1 MGVAGPGGAPRDA
14 ARVMSVSNW
23 FRRSRRDREREEE
36 LRVHLAM
43 HVEDLVGRGVPV
55 DEATRQA
62 HVLFGNLR
70 ARREEID
77 DMQRLPFLETLVK
90 DVRYAFRMMRRSPG
104 FTATAVIMLALV
116 IGANT
121 AVFTLANALLLK
133 PLPLPDADRLAL
145 VRLELSSTRGIAAG
159 ESVDGTAWKT
169 IAESPWADHAA
180 VFTNWTTGVNL
191 VVNQQA
197 RFADQQ
203 RVGAGF
209 FRVLGVPPAIGR
221 EFTPEE
227 DIPGGPAVAILS
239 HELWMSAFAGD
250 ASMLGQT
257 ILLRGEPWQVIGI
270 MPEGFR
276 GTADADVWTPLRPTT
291 TGEGG
296 GNNYGVVVRVPSGR
310 SLDDAARDL
319 PSLEGNLRSQGVTA
333 DTIIRGG
340 LVSLKD
346 VLTADSREPLT
357 MLAAAVI
364 AVLLIACVN
373 LAALLLARGSARS
386 REIATRMALGSGR
399 TAVVRQLMVESAVLA
414 AVGGVAGMLVGALG
428 LKGLQALGGDR
439 FSDWQRVSM
448 DGEVLLWCGGLTVL
462 TSLLFGLVP
471 AWQVTRLDV
480 QHALVEG
487 GSRSIAGGAHH
498 WTRRALIVAQ
508 VSLGVVL
515 LVSAGLL
522 LRTFVNLQSVSPGF
536 RPDGL
541 TTARVSL
548 LDARYPSPVE
558 VTNLF
563 TKTLERLQATPGV
576 QAAAI
581 SLGLPYE
588 RVLNMGFRFV
598 DEKDGHPAS
607 VMYVTPDFFKTF
619 EIPGARGRT
628 MLASDGA
635 DTRPVIVV
643 NESFARI
650 YSKDRDALGRLIRV
664 AGLDREVVGISADV
678 QLRPGFAAPG
688 LTAGPI
694 VSSPTIYLPAAQ
706 INKNMLNMHIWFSPV
721 WTVRASSPAAGARA
735 LEQAIAGADPLL
747 PLGRIRQMKDV
758 RAAATAEQSMLM
770 TLVGAL
776 ALVALLLAAVG
787 LHGLISH
794 SVTER
799 TREFGIRLALGATPA
814 GTVRAVARSG
824 IVLAGIGAVIGAAL
838 AVPAST
844 LVGSVLYGVAER
856 DPVTYIGA
864 AAFLFVVAAV
874 ASIVPALRIL
884 RLDPASTLRQ

>member
-1 MGVAGPGGAPRDA
+1 
-14 ARVMSVSNW
+14 MSVRNW

-36 LRVHLAM
+36 LRTHLAM
-43 HVEDLVGRGVPV
+43 HVEDLVGRGVPL

-62 HVLFGNLR
+62 HVLFGNPR
-70 ARREEID
+70 ARREELD
-77 DMQRLPFLETLVK
+77 DMQRLPLIDALGR
-90 DVRYAFRMMRRSPG
+90 DLRYALRMMRRAPG
-104 FTATAVIMLALV
+104 FTLTAVLTLALV

-133 PLPLPDADRLAL
+133 PLPFPDPDRLAL
-145 VRLELSSTRGIAAG
+145 VRLDFSGPRRSYTSEA
-159 ESVDGTAWKT
+159 VDGTAWQ
-169 IAESPWADHAA
+169 AMAASRWADHAA

-191 VVNQQA
+191 VVNRQA

-221 EFTPEE
+221 EFTPDE
-227 DIPGGPAVAILS
+227 DLPGGPAVAILS

-250 ASMLGQT
+250 ASMLGQA

-291 TGEGG
+291 TGEGR
-296 GNNYGVVVRVPSGR
+296 GNNYGVVVRVPAGQ
-310 SLDDAARDL
+310 SLNDAGRDL
-319 PSLEGNLRSQGVTA
+319 PPLEGTLRSTGVSA
-333 DTIIRGG
+333 DTTIRGG
-340 LVSLKD
+340 LVPLKD
-346 VLTADSREPLT
+346 VLTADSRQPLM
-357 MLAAAVI
+357 MLAAAVM

-373 LAALLLARGSARS
+373 LAALLLARGSARA

-399 TAVVRQLMVESAVLA
+399 TAVVRQLLVESLVLA
-414 AVGGVAGMLVGALG
+414 AIGGAIGMVVGMLG
-428 LKGLQALGGDR
+428 LRGLQALGGDR
-439 FSDWQRVSM
+439 FSDWQRVSIEG
-448 DGEVLLWCGGLTVL
+448 DVLLLCGGLSVL

-471 AWQVTRLDV
+471 AWQVSKLDV

-487 GSRSIAGGAHH
+487 GSRSVAGGAHH
-498 WTRRALIVAQ
+498 WTRRALIVGQ

-548 LDARYPSPVE
+548 LEARYPSPVE
-558 VTNLF
+558 VNSLF

-576 QAAAI
+576 QSAAI

-588 RVLNMGFRFV
+588 RVLNLGFRFS

-619 EIPGARGRT
+619 EIPVPRGRT
-628 MLASDGA
+628 LLTSDGA
-635 DTRPVIVV
+635 ETRPVIVV
-643 NESFARI
+643 NQSFARI
-650 YSKDRDALGRLIRV
+650 YSNDKDVMGRVIRV
-664 AGLDREVVGISADV
+664 ASVDREVIGIAADV
-678 QLRPGFAAPG
+678 QLRPGFTAPG
-688 LTAGPI
+688 LTPGPI
-694 VSSPTIYLPAAQ
+694 VSSPTIYVPAAQ
-706 INKNMLNMHIWFSPV
+706 INNNITNTHIWFSPV
-721 WTVRASSPAAGARA
+721 WTVRASTPAIGARA
-735 LEQAIAGADPLL
+735 IEEAIAGVDPLL
-747 PLGRIRQMKDV
+747 PLGRIRQMNDV
-758 RAAATAEQSMLM
+758 RAAATTEQSMLM
-770 TLVGAL
+770 TVVGAL
-776 ALVALLLAAVG
+776 ALVALLLAGIG

-814 GTVRAVARSG
+814 GTVRAVAWSG
-824 IVLAGIGAVIGAAL
+824 IVLAGIGAVIGVAL

-844 LVGSVLYGVAER
+844 LVASVLYGVAER
-856 DPVTYIGA
+856 DPLTYIGA
-864 AAFLFVVAAV
+864 AGFLFVVAAV
-874 ASIVPALRIL
+874 ASIAPALRLL
-884 RLDPASTLRQ
+884 RLDPAATLRQ

>member
-1 MGVAGPGGAPRDA
+1 MGIAGPGGPSRDA
-14 ARVMSVSNW
+14 AGVMSVWGW
-23 FRRSRRDREREEE
+23 FRRGRRDREREEE
-36 LRVHLAM
+36 LRTHLAM
-43 HVEDLVGRGVPV
+43 HIDDLVGRGVPV

-62 HVLFGNLR
+62 HVLFGNAR

-77 DMQRLPFLETLVK
+77 DMQRLPFLETFVN

-104 FTATAVIMLALV
+104 FTLTAVVTLALV

-133 PLPLPDADRLAL
+133 PLPLPEADRLAL
-145 VRLELSSTRGIAAG
+145 VRLEFSGPTGPLSGQSI
-159 ESVDGTAWKT
+159 DGTAWKA
-169 IAESPWADHAA
+169 IAASPWADHAA

-191 VVNQQA
+191 VVNQQP

-209 FRVLGVPPAIGR
+209 FRVLGVTPAIGR
-221 EFTPEE
+221 EFTKEE
-227 DIPGGPAVAILS
+227 DVPGGPALAILS
-239 HELWMSAFAGD
+239 HALWMSAFGGD
-250 ASMLGQT
+250 PSMLGQT

-276 GTADADVWTPLRPTT
+276 GTADADVWTPLRPAT

-296 GNNYGVVVRVPSGR
+296 GTNYGAIVRLPSGR
-310 SLDDAARDL
+310 SLTDAARDL
-319 PSLEGNLRSQGVTA
+319 PPLEGNLRSQGLSAET
-333 DTIIRGG
+333 TIRGG

-346 VLTADSREPLT
+346 VLTADSREPLM
-357 MLAAAVI
+357 MLAAAVM

-373 LAALLLARGSARS
+373 LAALLLARGSARA

-399 TAVVRQLMVESAVLA
+399 TAVVRQLMVESLVLA
-414 AVGGVAGMLVGALG
+414 AVGGAAGMVVGMLG
-428 LKGLQALGGDR
+428 LQGLQALGGDR

-448 DGEVLLWCGGLTVL
+448 DGEVLLWCGGLSIL

-487 GSRSIAGGAHH
+487 GSRSIVGGAHH
-498 WTRRALIVAQ
+498 WTRRGLIVAQ
-508 VSLGVVL
+508 VSLAVVL

-541 TTARVSL
+541 TTASVSL

-558 VTNLF
+558 VNTLF

-576 QAAAI
+576 QSATV

-588 RVLNMGFRFV
+588 RVLNMGWRFAE
-598 DEKDGHPAS
+598 EKDGHPSS

-619 EIPGARGRT
+619 DVPVRRGRT
-628 MLASDGA
+628 VLASDGA
-635 DTRPVIVV
+635 EALPVIVV

-650 YSKDRDALGRLIRV
+650 YSKDKDVLGRTIRV
-664 AGLDREVVGISADV
+664 ASIDREVVGISADV
-678 QLRPGFAAPG
+678 QLRPGFSAPG
-688 LTAGPI
+688 LAEGPI

-721 WTVRASSPAAGARA
+721 WTVRASSPAIGARA
-735 LEQAIAGADPLL
+735 IGEAIAGVDPLL
-747 PLGRIRQMKDV
+747 PLGQDSADER
-758 RAAATAEQSMLM
+758 RARRRHGDAVNAHDAGRSL
-770 TLVGAL
+770 GAGR
-776 ALVALLLAAVG
+776 AAVG
-787 LHGLISH
+787 RG
-794 SVTER
+794 R
-799 TREFGIRLALGATPA
+799 TRTDSSRT
-814 GTVRAVARSG
+814 R
-824 IVLAGIGAVIGAAL
+824 
-838 AVPAST
+838 
-844 LVGSVLYGVAER
+844 
-856 DPVTYIGA
+856 
-864 AAFLFVVAAV
+864 
-874 ASIVPALRIL
+874 
-884 RLDPASTLRQ
+884 